1 MKRFRFQD
9 FEIWKMGIDVGG
21 ELCAIADQLAELHL
35 YAFADQL
42 RRAALSITN
51 NIAEGS
57 GSDSSAEFKNFLNY
71 SRRSVYE
78 CANMLLFFHTK
89 GLVSDDSL
97 AIYLP
102 KLESLSKKILN
113 FKKSLN

>member
-9 FEIWKMGIDVGG
+9 FEIWKLGVDVGG

-57 GSDSSAEFKNFLNY
+57 GSDSNAEFKNFLNY
-71 SRRSVYE
+71 ARRSVYE
-78 CANMLLFFHTK
+78 CANMLLFFHEK
-89 GLVSDDSL
+89 GLVKEVHL
-97 AIYLP
+97 ETYLP
-102 KLESLSKKILN
+102 QLQTLSTKIQN
-113 FKKSLN
+113 FKKSLT

>member
-9 FEIWKMGIDVGG
+9 FEIWKLGIDVGG
-21 ELCAIADQLAELHL
+21 ELCAIADQLAEMHL
-35 YAFADQL
+35 YGFADQL

-57 GSDSSAEFKNFLNY
+57 GSDSNAEFKNFLNY
-71 SRRSVYE
+71 SRRSVFE

-89 GLVSDDSL
+89 GLVNDV
-97 AIYLP
+97 YLDTY
-102 KLESLSKKILN
+102 LQQLQTLSTKIQN
-113 FKKSLN
+113 FKKSLT